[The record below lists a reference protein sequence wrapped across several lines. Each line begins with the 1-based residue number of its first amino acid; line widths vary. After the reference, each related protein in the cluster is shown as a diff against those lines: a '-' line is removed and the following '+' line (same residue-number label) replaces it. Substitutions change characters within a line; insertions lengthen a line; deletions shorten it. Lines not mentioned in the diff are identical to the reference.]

1 MPATHSHL
9 LSACFFS
16 ACLFLLVSGCT
27 PGKEP
32 SEMTQQQQ
40 QQLQPA
46 APIAERIEYR
56 SEHHGVTLTDPY
68 AWLRDASY
76 PQVDDPKVLDYLN
89 AENAYFEARMAPHE
103 SLVKTIH
110 AELKGRV
117 KEDDASVPQRD
128 GNFLYWYAW
137 RKGDEYRTWY
147 RRPVSGGADEVLL
160 DETALAKGHEY
171 FQLGGLEVSPDERLL
186 AYAIDSDGAER
197 FVLRVRNL
205 VTGEELP
212 DRIDNWRYG
221 LVWGADS
228 KSFLYTD
235 ADENW
240 RSKKVLLHVLG
251 EPQANDRVLYEE
263 ESAEFGVQIEE
274 TQSRRYAVLS
284 TGDNVTSEVR
294 LIPTTDFSAPT
305 LLVSARQAN
314 RQYDVE
320 EHADTLYIRVNDT
333 HPNFRIVT
341 AQISR
346 PSEWKELV
354 AASNEHY
361 LQSLTTFKEFLVI
374 EGRINGLSQIR
385 IRDYSGSQRFIAFPE
400 ASYVATLGD
409 NPEYDVDRLRIEYQS
424 MVTPTTTMDY
434 HLDDN
439 RSEILKVREIPSGY
453 DASLYTTERLM
464 ATARDGVQ
472 IPVSIVYRKGFVV
485 DGSQPLHLYAY
496 GAYGFAYPPGFSA
509 NRLSLLDRGFAY
521 AIAHI
526 RGGDDLGY
534 QWYLD
539 GKLDKRTNTFNDF
552 VDVTRFL
559 IKRGYSSADRFSA
572 SGGSAGGELMGAIVN
587 QAPEL
592 YGAIVANVPFVD
604 VLNTMLDDS
613 LPLTPGE
620 WPEWGNPITDKQA
633 FEYILGYSP
642 YENIKAQA
650 YPAMLV
656 TAGLNDPRV
665 TYWEPA
671 KWVAKL
677 RATRTSDSLLMLKTN
692 MGAGHGGKSGRFES
706 LREDAQEYTFLI
718 TQTGTTAP

>member
-1 MPATHSHL
+1 
-9 LSACFFS
+9 
-16 ACLFLLVSGCT
+16 
-27 PGKEP
+27 
-32 SEMTQQQQ
+32 MTQKQAK
-40 QQLQPA
+40 PPVA
-46 APIAERIEYR
+46 DRIEHVT
-56 SEHHGVTLTDPY
+56 EHHGVTLNDPY

-76 PQVDDPKVLDYLN
+76 PQVDDKKVLDYLN
-89 AENAYFEARMAPHE
+89 AENAWFEAMMAPHTAMIE
-103 SLVKTIH
+103 TIH

-117 KEDDASVPQRD
+117 KEDDASVPQQD
-128 GNFLYWYAW
+128 GDFLYWYAW

-147 RRPVSGGADEVLL
+147 RRPVGGGADEVLL
-160 DETALAKGHEY
+160 DETALAADHEY
-171 FQLGGLEVSPDERLL
+171 FQLGGLDVSPDGKLM
-186 AYAIDSDGAER
+186 AYAVDVDGSER

-205 VTGEELP
+205 VTGQELP
-212 DRIDNWRYG
+212 DRIENWRYG

-228 KSFLYTD
+228 KGFLYTD

-240 RSKKVLLHVLG
+240 RSKKVFHHRLG
-251 EPQANDRVLYEE
+251 ESQAQDRILYDEPT
-263 ESAEFGVQIEE
+263 AEFGVQIDQ
-274 TQSRRYAVLS
+274 TQSRKYAVLT

-294 LIPTTDFSAPT
+294 LLPTADFEAEL

-320 EHADTLYIRVNDT
+320 EHDDVLYIRVNDT
-333 HPNFRIVT
+333 HPNFRVVT
-341 AQISR
+341 AR
-346 PSEWKELV
+346 LSEPGKWQELI
-354 AASNEHY
+354 AANNEHY
-361 LQSLTTFKEFLVI
+361 LQGLVTFAQFLVI
-374 EGRINGLSQIR
+374 EERINGLSQIR
-385 IRDYSGSQRFIAFPE
+385 IRDYAGAERYIAFPE
-400 ASYVATLGD
+400 ASYVANLGD
-409 NPEYDVDRLRIEYQS
+409 NPEYAVDRLRIEYQS
-424 MVTPTTTMDY
+424 MVTPTTTFAY
-434 HLDDN
+434 HLEGN
-439 RSEILKVREIPSGY
+439 RLETLKVREIPSGY
-453 DASLYTTERLM
+453 DASQYVTERLT

-472 IPVSIVYRKGFVV
+472 VPVSIVYRKGFVT

-552 VDVTRFL
+552 MDVTKFL
-559 IKRGYSSADRFSA
+559 IERGYSSAQRMSA
-572 SGGSAGGELMGAIVN
+572 SGGSAGGELMGVIVN

-592 YGAIVANVPFVD
+592 YGAVVANVPFVD
-604 VLNTMLDDS
+604 VLNTMLDDT

-633 FEYILGYSP
+633 FENILGYSP
-642 YENIKAQA
+642 YDNVKPQA

-671 KWVAKL
+671 KWVARL
-677 RATRTSDSLLMLKTN
+677 RATRTNDSLLLLKTN

-706 LREDAQEYTFLI
+706 LREDAEEYTFLI
-718 TQTGTTAP
+718 NQTGGAGVQR